1 MMRRMKTKPQT
12 PFENFTRAMDH
23 LMAVP
28 HSELKRVLD
37 REKRQKEKKRA
48 RTSPA
53 SRASVG
59 KVSAE
64 KR

>member
-1 MMRRMKTKPQT
+1 MWPVSTKSYT
-12 PFENFTRAMDH
+12 PFENFTKAMDH

-37 REKRQKEKKRA
+37 REKRQKEKRRSK
-48 RTSPA
+48 TSPV

-59 KVSAE
+59 KMSAE

>member
-1 MMRRMKTKPQT
+1 MKSKTESET
-12 PFENFTRAMDH
+12 PFLRFTKAMDH